1 MPVTRGLM
9 MFLWQSTNG
18 INTLSGRDVHWL
30 MIFVAIIALA
40 LVVQALGFVI
50 AAVFAS
56 KLLLKLGDIAERAE
70 ERTGP
75 FLTKTT
81 ELLDDVTPRLRSI
94 SNNVEQMS
102 YTVRAK
108 CDEVGETLSQLNRT
122 VVDANNRTRNQVARV
137 DGIVSDALHT
147 TEQVSHV
154 VQEGI
159 RVPVKQ
165 MAGIIAGLKVGL
177 ETFVRRS
184 PFGKSSK

>member
-1 MPVTRGLM
+1 MPATRGLM
-9 MFLWQSTNG
+9 MFLWQSNSG
-18 INTLSGRDVHWL
+18 LSGRDVHLL
-30 MIFVAIIALA
+30 MIFVAIIAGA
-40 LVVQALGFVI
+40 LVLQALFFGV

-56 KLLLKLGDIAERAE
+56 KLLLKLGDVAERVE

-75 FLTKTT
+75 FLTKST
-81 ELLDDVTPRLRSI
+81 ELLDDVTPKLRSI

-108 CDEVGETLSQLNRT
+108 CDEVGETLTQLNRT
-122 VVDANNRTRNQVARV
+122 IVDANNRTRTHVARV

-177 ETFVRRS
+177 ETFVKRS
-184 PFGKSSK
+184 PFGRSSK

>member
-1 MPVTRGLM
+1 MPATRGLM
-9 MFLWQSTNG
+9 MFLSQSTDA
-18 INTLSGRDVHWL
+18 LSGRDVHWL

-40 LVVQALGFVI
+40 LVVQAVGFVV

-56 KLLLKLGDIAERAE
+56 KLLLKLGGIAERTE

-75 FLTKTT
+75 LLTRTT
-81 ELLDDVTPRLRSI
+81 EVLEDISPKIRSI
-94 SNNVEQMS
+94 STNVEQMS

-108 CDEVGETLSQLNRT
+108 CDEVGETLTQLNRT
-122 VVDANNRTRNQVARV
+122 VVDANNRTRTQVARV

-165 MAGIIAGLKVGL
+165 IAGIIAGLKVGL
-177 ETFVRRS
+177 ETFVKRS
-184 PFGKSSK
+184 PFGRSSK